1 MPALLGPLIGFCLGV
16 VFAWVSLGKGSV
28 DRLATKHRG
37 ALLSA
42 AFGSLL
48 YAPIC
53 AYFVAFAADWSVA
66 YWIDASR
73 LPPVIAP
80 LWVLL
85 DASTPAVGFLL
96 ATSGERSKNSHFL
109 RIGAGPALGAL
120 ALLAVSYPRLG
131 VHATYRQFHGD
142 FGVNH
147 VAGTPLGYALLWLL
161 PLLLVGTAWTVHC
174 LRPPGDG
181 ARPLKRSRPD
191 KRRLTS
197 SARAA

>member
-1 MPALLGPLIGFCLGV
+1 TNRFRIHNRCIAQAPSTTTDLFAQRGCPALVTRRAQHYNPVVPALLGPLIGFCLGV

-109 RIGAGPALGAL
+109 RIRAGPALGAL

-131 VHATYRQFHGD
+131 LHATYRQSHAD
-142 FGVNH
+142 FGLNH
-147 VAGTPLGYALLWLL
+147 VA
-161 PLLLVGTAWTVHC
+161 
-174 LRPPGDG
+174 
-181 ARPLKRSRPD
+181 
-191 KRRLTS
+191 
-197 SARAA
+197 